1 MPSSYMPKH
10 RLDALVDAV
19 IAITMTLL
27 VLELRM
33 PEELSDGLFGAI
45 SHLEPKFISWIISFV
60 ILALYWRWQMQATVK
75 LEHVDKGLFW
85 IMVFWLLTTSV
96 IPFSS
101 SVLGD
106 YNDNPQAHL
115 IYGLSFVA
123 VQAVVLVRNW
133 YLRTHPQLFEGGD
146 TSKAELGFSGPVA
159 VTLAAVIA
167 VGWAYLVQPD
177 YATIAYVLVMPF
189 NRLIERF
196 AFD

>member
-1 MPSSYMPKH
+1 MEHSYLPKH

-27 VLELRM
+27 VLELRL
-33 PEELSDGLFGAI
+33 PEELGDGLFRAI

-75 LEHVDKGLFW
+75 LEHVDRGLFW
-85 IMVFWLLTTSV
+85 IMVFWLLTTSI

-101 SVLGD
+101 SVLGAH
-106 YNDNPQAHL
+106 NDNPQAHL
-115 IYGLSFVA
+115 IYGLSFIA
-123 VQAVVLVRNW
+123 VQVVVLARNW
-133 YLRTHPQLFEGGD
+133 YLRTHPQLFAGGD
-146 TSKAELGFSGPVA
+146 TSKAELGSSGSVA
-159 VTLAAVIA
+159 VFLAAA
-167 VGWAYLVQPD
+167 VAVAWAYLVQPD
-177 YATIAYVLVMPF
+177 YATVAYVLVMPL